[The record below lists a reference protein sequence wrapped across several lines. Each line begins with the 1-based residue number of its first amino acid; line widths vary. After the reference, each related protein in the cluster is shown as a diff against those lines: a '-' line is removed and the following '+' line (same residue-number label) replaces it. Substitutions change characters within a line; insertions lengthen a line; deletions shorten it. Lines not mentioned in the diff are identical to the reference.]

1 MVRGHSL
8 WVEFEMVEM
17 AEIGGMVEMAA
28 SVSPFRWCNAKYIT
42 LTLANAELETAQP
55 SLYPRKS

>member
-28 SVSPFRWCNAKYIT
+28 SISPFRWCKVHLKKQMQWI
-42 LTLANAELETAQP
+42 
-55 SLYPRKS
+55 